1 MIEGNDIICFSND
14 WNGDPLSK
22 KHIATRLA
30 RKNRILWVN
39 SIGNRNPAV
48 SPHDLRRALKK
59 LLQCC
64 QGLRRVAGNI
74 WVLAPL
80 VIPFHGSRA
89 ARRVNRRLLR
99 WRVEQACRMLGFQ
112 QPITW
117 TFVPSSA
124 DVAGSLGERL
134 LVYHCV
140 DEFSQFTGTNR
151 GAILEMERRL
161 LTRADAVI
169 VSSAKLYESKRAYNP
184 NTFLVRHGVDLE
196 HFRKAC
202 LDTTR
207 EPEECR
213 RLRRPIIGFFGLIAD
228 WVDLQT
234 IRHIA
239 LARAQWSFV
248 LIGKVQTDTSPLR
261 GLPNVHLLGRRDYES
276 LPAYCKAFDVAIL
289 PFIVNELTVAANPLK
304 LREYLAAGLPVVVS
318 RRCGCAAELVIEGVN
333 GFTVD
338 PFDVAALA
346 DAMARV
352 AADSCHRAAMGRFS
366 REIVGR
372 WSPDRFARNLAAA
385 ADAAL
390 RSGCPT
396 PNMIDRLVLWVL
408 KNR

>member
-14 WNGDPLSK
+14 WDGDPLSK

-39 SIGNRNPAV
+39 SIGNRNPTISA
-48 SPHDLRRALKK
+48 HDLRRALKK
-59 LLQCC
+59 FSQCC
-64 QGLRRVAGNI
+64 RGLRRVGDNI

-80 VIPFHGSRA
+80 VIPFHGSRT
-89 ARRVNRRLLR
+89 ARQVNRRLLR
-99 WRVEQACRMLGFQ
+99 LSIEQARRTLAFQ

-151 GAILEMERRL
+151 GAIREMERRL
-161 LTRADAVI
+161 LSRADVVI
-169 VSSAKLYESKRAYNP
+169 VSSAKLYESKRAYNR
-184 NTFLVRHGVDLE
+184 NTFLVRHGVDVE

-202 LDTTR
+202 LDTTP

-228 WVDLQT
+228 WVDLPT

-248 LIGKVQTDTSPLR
+248 LIGKIQTDASALR

-276 LPAYCKAFDVAIL
+276 LPAYCKAFDIAIL
-289 PFIVNELTVAANPLK
+289 PFVVNELTAAANPLK
-304 LREYLAAGLPVVVS
+304 LREYLAAGLPVVATPLPEVQELDGWVRAAQSPQEFLTQIENLLRERRVS
-318 RRCGCAAELVIEGVN
+318 RLAVSKSMDSESWDQKVEELSRVVASCLATPNREAERL
-333 GFTVD
+333 
-338 PFDVAALA
+338 
-346 DAMARV
+346 
-352 AADSCHRAAMGRFS
+352 RAAGA
-366 REIVGR
+366 V
-372 WSPDRFARNLAAA
+372 PAA
-385 ADAAL
+385 
-390 RSGCPT
+390 
-396 PNMIDRLVLWVL
+396 
-408 KNR
+408 